1 VEVDWSDWNQ
11 AQFRLLDDTVL
22 ADDLRAR
29 LVDGFLRQA
38 GLSSRYRSEALAQTA
53 IEQGRTPMGTQIL
66 RVTLPL
72 GEGWAESGWD
82 SSEKGAEDIID
93 TMAEVAART
102 VRAEREDG
110 IPTGWEIDP
119 NEA

>member
-1 VEVDWSDWNQ
+1 MDHDWADWNR
-11 AQFRLLDDTVL
+11 AQFTPLDDTVV

-38 GLSSRYRSEALAQTA
+38 GLSSRHRNQALAQTA
-53 IEQGRTPMGTQIL
+53 IEQGRTPMGTRIL

-72 GEGWAESGWD
+72 GEGRPEYGWD
-82 SSEKGAEDIID
+82 GSQKGAEDIID

-119 NEA
+119 NQV